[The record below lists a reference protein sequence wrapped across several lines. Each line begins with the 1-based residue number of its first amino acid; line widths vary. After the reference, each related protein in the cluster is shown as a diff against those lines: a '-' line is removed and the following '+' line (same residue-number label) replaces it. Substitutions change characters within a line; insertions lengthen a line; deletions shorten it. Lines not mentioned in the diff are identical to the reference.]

1 VRDVPDAD
9 AELARTVLASA
20 GELSAAD
27 VGGALGWR
35 VKRAREVLDA
45 LEVRTRSEDG
55 VTLYSS
61 V

>member
-1 VRDVPDAD
+1 V
-9 AELARTVLASA
+9 
-20 GELSAAD
+20 SAAD

-45 LEVRTRSEDG
+45 LDVRTRTEDG